1 MWLMHHDPDK
11 HTIQRHLL
19 LALFTAFE
27 AGDATGQRS
36 VVVVALDEA
45 IHQFRTW
52 LVHSMTLARWVRNST
67 LVKTLSKNV
76 RVIPAT
82 IHMLFEANTCCRTM
96 AITMSCAMQR
106 SVAMTNEAQMWSRN
120 ACETTVLDAMKAKPR
135 MTCKTGVGEDGS
147 IDGYFFIFLDWSG
160 DRKGKLRNEEGV
172 EGCTCFYGTV
182 TDSGGDAQHLK
193 FYISKLCKNFLTF

>member
-76 RVIPAT
+76 SVTPAT

-96 AITMSCAMQR
+96 AITMTFAMQR
-106 SVAMTNEAQMWSRN
+106 TVAITNEPQMWSRT
-120 ACETTVLDAMKAKPR
+120 ASQPPCVRPHDCPR
-135 MTCKTGVGEDGS
+135 LWKS
-147 IDGYFFIFLDWSG
+147 
-160 DRKGKLRNEEGV
+160 
-172 EGCTCFYGTV
+172 
-182 TDSGGDAQHLK
+182 
-193 FYISKLCKNFLTF
+193 